1 MTEEVVVAMSLC
13 AVIVVVAAWHR
24 RSSLDR
30 RNDVFP
36 CGIRPAGP
44 RDGVRLRSWR
54 RVKAH
59 WVGDVLVVKAGI
71 LRRSRWVFHVRCAHH
86 ILDLRV
92 RASARSTASIHLELD
107 TGCSIEVTTTR
118 DHLDALAGPFLT
130 AHPALAQHRIDRRR

>member
-1 MTEEVVVAMSLC
+1 MTDDVVVLSLYFL
-13 AVIVVVAAWHR
+13 IGVVVAAWHR
-24 RSSLDR
+24 RGSVDR
-30 RNDVFP
+30 RNNVFP

-44 RDGVRLRSWR
+44 RDGVRPRSWR

-59 WVGDVLVVKAGI
+59 WVGDVLVVKAGV

-107 TGCSIEVTTTR
+107 TGSSIEVTTTR